1 MATSARTPSSMARNM
16 AAFSVY
22 LAAILLP
29 LSFTGG
35 VISTPAIQQALGGS
49 PAALSWLT
57 NGFMLTFGSFCC
69 QPVLLRML
77 LAESAFLPQAQ
88 PCFA

>member
-1 MATSARTPSSMARNM
+1 MATSARTPSPMARNM

-49 PAALSWLT
+49 PAAV
-57 NGFMLTFGSFCC
+57 FCC